1 MICRVLRDIVTL
13 LKDST
18 LHCNEYLGA
27 LVKIEEIERKQRKNV
42 GVVRYIHCRNLS
54 IHFIPIG
61 TINILIARVFASHFL
76 LQNILFVPTLFDD
89 QSHKICSYCNKKAE
103 IYTVFQN
110 LFHTLFF
117 PPSLLVRVITN
128 CATHPVMINTTA
140 VDSTLIIR

>member
-42 GVVRYIHCRNLS
+42 GVVHYIHCRNLS

-89 QSHKICSYCNKKAE
+89 QSHWC
-103 IYTVFQN
+103 V
-110 LFHTLFF
+110 
-117 PPSLLVRVITN
+117 
-128 CATHPVMINTTA
+128 
-140 VDSTLIIR
+140 